1 VLRMKAIIFEQYGSP
16 NVLKL
21 AEVDKPVATDHQV
34 LIKVRA
40 AAVNPAD
47 YQAAQGD
54 VRFLTGIFKPKKRNR
69 IGYDVAGVVE
79 ATGEKVTQ
87 FKPGDA
93 VFGSC
98 STDPTVNSQA
108 AWIFDFGSFAEYTVT
123 HEAALAPKPA
133 NLSFEQAAATPTTG
147 WVALQGLCTA
157 AKVQAGD
164 KVLISSATGGIGTFA
179 VQIAKAMGAEVTG
192 VCSTK
197 NIELVRSLGADN
209 VVDYTKED
217 YTKQGRRY
225 DLIFDSVGEHPLST
239 LRSILNPGGAVII
252 VAKRTGG
259 SFLGFVLRI
268 LSGVIMSP
276 FVRDRIAVDYSRPN
290 QDDLMFVG
298 ELLTA
303 GKIKPVVEKCYSGL
317 AEVARAV
324 QHVAEGHAWGKIVIT
339 VQ

>member
-1 VLRMKAIIFEQYGSP
+1 MKAIIFEQYGSP

-225 DLIFDSVGEHPLST
+225 DLIFDSIGEHSMLA
-239 LRSILNPGGAVII
+239 LGRILNPSGKI
-252 VAKRTGG
+252 VFVGIRDVKPTSPA
-259 SFLGFVLRI
+259 FLGRFL
-268 LSGVIMSP
+268 LAKALP
-276 FVRDRIAVDYSRPN
+276 NAVSNGSRPN
-290 QDDLMFVG
+290 QKDLIFLSN
-298 ELLTA
+298 LLST
-303 GKIKPVVEKCYSGL
+303 GKIKPVIQKQFNGL
-317 AEVARAV
+317 AEVPQAV
-324 QHVAEGHAWGKIVIT
+324 QHVKEGRAWGKVVVT
-339 VQ
+339 V